1 MPDPRRSRR
10 HLQRRRTAWYDRA
23 FFDDRAGAWFGAMHQ
38 RIYKQIGVPME
49 AITVQHFLAADRAV
63 WRSDLDLAA

>member
-1 MPDPRRSRR
+1 V
-10 HLQRRRTAWYDRA
+10 AWYDRA

-49 AITVQHFLAADRAV
+49 EITVQHFLAGSRCWSAGSASR
-63 WRSDLDLAA
+63 RRY